1 MRILHIILITVVSLS
16 LSTPAHAASWG
27 QLQKGACDAVSG
39 KRAFKAKLKRNFGD
53 DPAESLCPRLH
64 KTVNGKSRVPDKCE
78 KNGIAGYTGIW
89 FENDNTCNKKEARS
103 ETKPRTRVTAKTS
116 S

>member
-1 MRILHIILITVVSLS
+1 MRNIYIFLITILSVSLS
-16 LSTPAHAASWG
+16 SPAYAASWG
-27 QLQKGACDAVSG
+27 QLKKGTCDATSG
-39 KRAFKAKLKRNFGD
+39 KRIYTAKLKRNFGD

-78 KNGIAGYTGIW
+78 KNGITGYSGLW
-89 FENDNTCNKKEARS
+89 LENDATCDKKSARS
-103 ETKPRTRVTAKTS
+103 ESGRQTRQSPMKS